1 MKTSSGTLTMAAGF
15 ALILLLLIGCD
26 TQTPKVAKSDPA
38 KRTLPSAPSTGGAKL
53 VGDGGETTS
62 VEVKQA
68 NEKIAGKSGVAQKTE
83 EPEKTDEAKEEETA
97 PAAPVAP
104 VAPKEPEKSNTGATA
119 KETPANPPVVENK
132 ASTGEGKITGDWP
145 MWGGTTSRNM
155 VSEATGLNLDF
166 DIKANK
172 NIDWSMKLGTQTYG
186 NPVVSGGKVFVGT
199 NNGAEYRPKHKGD
212 RGVLICFNESDG
224 KFLWQLT
231 REKLPIG
238 QVQDWPEQ
246 GICSSCY
253 VEGNR
258 LWVVTNRCEVMC
270 VDTEGFYDGENDGEI
285 QDEVDNEKEDA
296 DIVWNYDMINELGVF
311 PHNLATS
318 SPVVHGDLLFL
329 VTSNGVDEA
338 HLELPSPQSPSF
350 IAINKNTGKL
360 VWERNEPADKVLHGQ
375 WSSPA
380 LGEVNGETLVFF
392 PGGNGR
398 CYAYKVADGELV
410 WEFDLNPKETKWEL
424 GGAGTRNNIIATPV
438 FHNGAIFL
446 GVGQDP
452 EHGEGTGH
460 FYRIDATKKGDISL
474 ELGEINQPGTPN
486 PNKAA
491 FWHYGGMD
499 DDKGTITGEP
509 GESIFRRSLSTAAV
523 HGDLVFVA
531 DLSGYVHCLDY
542 ETGKRHWMH
551 DTKSAI
557 WGSPLYADGKVF
569 IGTEDGR
576 LIVFEATKEKANVI
590 KQFDTV
596 NYSSIYTTPTI
607 ANGKMYLT
615 DRTRLYCIPI
625 QKK

>member
-1 MKTSSGTLTMAAGF
+1 MKTSSGILKSATACMLM
-15 ALILLLLIGCD
+15 LLLLTGCD
-26 TQTPKVAKSDPA
+26 PQTPKVTKSDPT
-38 KRTLPSAPSTGGAKL
+38 KRTLPTGPSTGSPEL

-62 VEVKQA
+62 TEVKSA
-68 NEKIAGKSGVAQKTE
+68 AEKAAGKPDTT
-83 EPEKTDEAKEEETA
+83 PKTDEPKKDETVKAEETA
-97 PAAPVAP
+97 PEAPKSP
-104 VAPKEPEKSNTGATA
+104 EAPKEPEKSKTEVPA
-119 KETPANPPVVENK
+119 KETPAPGD
-132 ASTGEGKITGDWP
+132 AKITGDWP
-145 MWGGTTSRNM
+145 MWGGTAFRNM

-186 NPVVSGGKVFVGT
+186 NPVVSKGKVFVGT

-212 RGVLICFNESDG
+212 RGVLICFNEPDG

-253 VEGNR
+253 VEGDR
-258 LWVVTNRCEVMC
+258 LWVITNRCEVMC
-270 VDTEGFYDGENDGEI
+270 IDTEGFYDGENDGEV

-318 SPVVHGDLLFL
+318 SPVVHGDLVFL

-350 IAINKNTGKL
+350 IALNKNTGKL
-360 VWERNEPADKVLHGQ
+360 VWERNEPGDKVLHGQ

-438 FHNGAIFL
+438 FHNGSIFL

-491 FWHYGGMD
+491 FWHYGGTD
-499 DDKGTITGEP
+499 DEKGTITGEASD
-509 GESIFRRSLSTAAV
+509 SIFRRSLSTAAV
-523 HGDLVFVA
+523 HGDLVFIA